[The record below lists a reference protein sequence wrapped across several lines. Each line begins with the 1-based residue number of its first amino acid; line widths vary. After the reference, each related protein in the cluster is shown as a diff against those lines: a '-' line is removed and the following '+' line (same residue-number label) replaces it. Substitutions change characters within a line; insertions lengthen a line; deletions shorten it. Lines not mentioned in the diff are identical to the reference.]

1 MLKVEHGT
9 TVIKGTKIILLAEV
23 TTLIHELVVE
33 EKFFSKED
41 IDMCVETALLTEE
54 ELDKRT
60 NNLRNLSNEA
70 VEKHLSAE
78 DVEKRLKFI
87 LS

>member
-1 MLKVEHGT
+1 MLKVDQSA
-9 TVIKGTKIILLAEV
+9 TVIKGTKIVLLAEL

-33 EKFFSKED
+33 DGVFSKED

-54 ELDKRT
+54 ELDKKT
-60 NNLRNLSNEA
+60 ADNIRN
-70 VEKHLSAE
+70 LSAE
-78 DVEKRLKFI
+78 DIDKLLKFI

>member
-1 MLKVEHGT
+1 MLKVERGT
-9 TVIKGTKIILLAEV
+9 TVIKGTKIELLAEV

-33 EKFFSKED
+33 KDVFSKED

-54 ELDKRT
+54 ELDKKT
-60 NNLRNLSNEA
+60 ADSIRN
-70 VEKHLSAE
+70 LSAE
-78 DVEKRLKFI
+78 DIYKLLKFI

>member
-1 MLKVEHGT
+1 MLKVDQSA
-9 TVIKGTKIILLAEV
+9 TVIKGTKIELLAEV

-33 EKFFSKED
+33 ESVFSKED

-54 ELDKRT
+54 ELDKKT
-60 NNLRNLSNEA
+60 ADKICKLS
-70 VEKHLSAE
+70 SE
-78 DVEKRLKFI
+78 DIDKLIKFI

>member
-1 MLKVEHGT
+1 MLKVERGA
-9 TVIKGTKIILLAEV
+9 TVIKGTKVELLAEV
-23 TTLIHELVVE
+23 TTLIHELIVE

-54 ELDKRT
+54 ELDKKT
-60 NNLRNLSNEA
+60 ADNIRN
-70 VEKHLSAE
+70 LSAE
-78 DVEKRLKFI
+78 DVEKLLKFI

>member
-1 MLKVEHGT
+1 MLKVDQGAT
-9 TVIKGTKIILLAEV
+9 TINGTKIILLAEV

-33 EKFFSKED
+33 EGVFSKED

-54 ELDKRT
+54 ELDKKT
-60 NNLRNLSNEA
+60 ADSIRN
-70 VEKHLSAE
+70 LSAE
-78 DVEKRLKFI
+78 DIAKLLKFI